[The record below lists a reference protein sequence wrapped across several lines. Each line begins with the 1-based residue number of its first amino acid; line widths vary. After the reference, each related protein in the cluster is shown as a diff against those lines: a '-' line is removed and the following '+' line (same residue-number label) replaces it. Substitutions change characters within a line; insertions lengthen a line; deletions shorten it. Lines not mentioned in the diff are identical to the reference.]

1 VGLVFLHVVCGD
13 AVVSVAKAHVS
24 LNPADEAYEDST
36 EDVHEQYTQGV
47 ASKGGRRWR
56 SKF

>member
-13 AVVSVAKAHVS
+13 AVVSLAKAHVS
-24 LNPADEAYEDST
+24 LNPVDKAYEDST
-36 EDVHEQYTQGV
+36 EDVQKQYTQGV
-47 ASKGGRRWR
+47 APKGGRRWR